1 MMETGTFSKQLRIMH
16 IEDDAIEAM
25 NLVRIFRKLGVGHD
39 LHFCS
44 NGEEAMQTLQA
55 STTIPP
61 DLILLLLDL
70 HMPLMDGV
78 EFLQALRSDPKLKV
92 ISVYVLTSSD
102 LPQDHENA
110 SRYGVERYLV
120 KPFTPEKYKET
131 ILELLQL
138 WEKTDFS
145 A

>member
-1 MMETGTFSKQLRIMH
+1 METGTFSKQLRIMH
-16 IEDDAIEAM
+16 IEDDAVEAM
-25 NLVRIFRKLGVGHD
+25 NLARIFRKLGVGHD
-39 LHFCS
+39 LESCS
-44 NGEEAMQTLQA
+44 NGEEALHKLQQ
-55 STTIPP
+55 STANPP
-61 DLILLLLDL
+61 DLILLDL

-78 EFLQALRSDPKLKV
+78 EFLQALRSDPQLKV

-110 SRYGVERYLV
+110 SRYGVARYLV

-131 ILELLQL
+131 IMELLYL
-138 WEKTDFS
+138 WEATDFS